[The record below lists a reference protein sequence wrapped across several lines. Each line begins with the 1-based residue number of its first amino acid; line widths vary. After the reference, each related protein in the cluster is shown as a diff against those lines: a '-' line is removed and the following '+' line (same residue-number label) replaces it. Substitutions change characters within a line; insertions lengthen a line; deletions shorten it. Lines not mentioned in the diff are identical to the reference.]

1 MHFTTV
7 RLKSQRNDNFH
18 LNFPL
23 HVFLFF
29 FLAIIVFDNINGF
42 VDKDEV
48 LGDVPQMVIDEME
61 DLLRLWHA
69 DHIDLVRT

>member
-1 MHFTTV
+1 M
-7 RLKSQRNDNFH
+7 
-18 LNFPL
+18 
-23 HVFLFF
+23 HVFFFF

>member
-1 MHFTTV
+1 MYLGF
-7 RLKSQRNDNFH
+7 LKM
-18 LNFPL
+18 L
-23 HVFLFF
+23 
-29 FLAIIVFDNINGF
+29 IVFDNIIGF

>member
-1 MHFTTV
+1 MYFY
-7 RLKSQRNDNFH
+7 
-18 LNFPL
+18 
-23 HVFLFF
+23 FF

-69 DHIDLVRT
+69 DHIDLVRTQEKT

>member
-1 MHFTTV
+1 M
-7 RLKSQRNDNFH
+7 
-18 LNFPL
+18 